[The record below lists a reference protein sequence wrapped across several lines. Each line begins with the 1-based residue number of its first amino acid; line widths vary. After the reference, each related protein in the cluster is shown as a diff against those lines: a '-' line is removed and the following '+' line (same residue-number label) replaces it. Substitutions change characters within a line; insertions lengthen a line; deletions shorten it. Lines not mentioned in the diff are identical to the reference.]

1 MAHFL
6 KKDTGLFEHQVKK
19 NKILSH
25 STKMRV
31 VKGNDDDDD
40 DDSVTRFCAGFTYIF
55 SPTY

>member
-1 MAHFL
+1 MQ
-6 KKDTGLFEHQVKK
+6 KTKDTGLFEHQVKK

-40 DDSVTRFCAGFTYIF
+40 DDSVTHFCAGFTYIF